1 MNFNMSKITA
11 FLQNTV
17 LKIKNVIK
25 TVRTILQNVILEMKN
40 IDWSSRSSL
49 LKYLLQFIIIAVI
62 SMIVL
67 FILDQ
72 IIIKALKLIF

>member
-1 MNFNMSKITA
+1 MSKITA